1 MKLQLNVPVNLNSHP
16 VFNALNTGNAGR
28 NTCSAES
35 AKALGEKFSQEL
47 GVETTVSYN
56 VAHDY
61 LEVRSDDPVLEEIA
75 VLTMNDWVGSYH

>member
-1 MKLQLNVPVNLNSHP
+1 MKLQLNVPVNLDSHP

-35 AKALGEKFSQEL
+35 SKALGQKFAAEL
-47 GVETTVSYN
+47 GVETVVSYD

-61 LEVRSDDPVLEEIA
+61 LEVRSDDPVLEELA
-75 VLTMNDWVGSYH
+75 VMTMNDWCGGYH

>member
-16 VFNALNTGNAGR
+16 VFNALNTGKH
-28 NTCSAES
+28 TCSAES
-35 AKALGEKFSQEL
+35 ANALGEKFSQEL
-47 GVETTVSYN
+47 GVETIVSYN

-61 LEVRSDDPVLEEIA
+61 LEVRSDDHELEELA